1 MQCIFLLYLKVQTHI
16 PWVSA
21 DPIFQ
26 GFLFLENKT
35 LFRSFMFA
43 LNSTPKGSNGAI
55 TALCITEENFVWDI
69 PKTPFGANSD
79 IYEPIRLF

>member
-1 MQCIFLLYLKVQTHI
+1 
-16 PWVSA
+16 
-21 DPIFQ
+21 
-26 GFLFLENKT
+26 
-35 LFRSFMFA
+35 MFA

-79 IYEPIRLF
+79 IYEPIRFISGRTESLAESY